1 MAAAGNYGKDA
12 SLTTPANNPN
22 IITVSAIGDSDGRC
36 GALGPVL
43 PQFDGSVLDD
53 TRAYFSNFGPVIKIA
68 APGVNVFSTYNGTG
82 YAVESGTSMAAPHVA
97 GAGSSV

>member
-1 MAAAGNYGKDA
+1 MQAAGNYGKDA

-53 TRAYFSNFGPVIKIA
+53 TRANFSNFGPVVK
-68 APGVNVFSTYNGTG
+68 
-82 YAVESGTSMAAPHVA
+82 MAAA
-97 GAGSSV
+97 RGECILNI